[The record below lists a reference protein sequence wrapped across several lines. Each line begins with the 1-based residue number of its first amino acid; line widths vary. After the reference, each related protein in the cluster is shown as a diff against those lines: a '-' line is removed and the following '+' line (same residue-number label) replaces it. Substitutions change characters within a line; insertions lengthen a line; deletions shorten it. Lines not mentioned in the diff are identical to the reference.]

1 MADPVEL
8 GNISKA
14 GGYVDVV
21 AALEEAL
28 ERMDEACAGER
39 VWVVVVVLPLP
50 LLVELMPTALPKI
63 CD

>member
-1 MADPVEL
+1 MADPIEL
-8 GNISKA
+8 GIRSKA

-39 VWVVVVVLPLP
+39 VWVVMVLPLP
-50 LLVELMPTALPKI
+50 LLIELIPTALPKI
-63 CD
+63 CG